1 MKKVSTN
8 ELEIGMK
15 LARKVENDK
24 GMVLLPEGI
33 ELTEAHIGR
42 LKKWGIE
49 EIFVEGED
57 GSGSGAD
64 QVVGDLKMDDA
75 FLAVL
80 DHKFEQVKDDPIM
93 QGIYNAVKAV
103 LSSNSGE

>member
-8 ELEIGMK
+8 ELQSGMK
-15 LARKVENDK
+15 IARKVENDG

-33 ELTEAHIGR
+33 ELTDAHIGR

-49 EIFVEGED
+49 EIFVEGEEEGGGGD
-57 GSGSGAD
+57 D
-64 QVVGDLKMDDA
+64 VVGNLEMSDE
-75 FLAVL
+75 FISVL

-103 LSSNSGE
+103 LSSNGE

>member
-8 ELEIGMK
+8 ELETGMK

-57 GSGSGAD
+57 EDGGAD

-75 FLAVL
+75 FLSVL
-80 DHKFEQVKDDPIM
+80 DHKFELVKDDPIM
-93 QGIYNAVKAV
+93 QGVYNAVRAV
-103 LSSNSGE
+103 LSDNSGEE